1 MNLIFYICFLIY
13 TFIKNSICTDINIWK
28 YTKDAL
34 FSQEGTK
41 YTGAVY
47 IKETNN
53 FFVSYIDSKVS
64 CIKNIETREILPI
77 NDKVCPTSLNK
88 KFNKH
93 YILFTGYNLIYSN
106 INAKFTQL
114 NKTVPR
120 TSSLYGNIID
130 GLNLLLISFIN
141 TDTMILYENK
151 NNILEQKAIL
161 NIKGSVIMS
170 TFYRSFLGI
179 DYVFILEKNTTNYW
193 QSFYFLSSHN
203 YNYLASTS
211 KFILD
216 VKFNKITEMNHFI
229 INNEKFYFLYFS
241 YDKNENNFN
250 FYLYESIGTDKF
262 ILKSSGN
269 KYNFL
274 PFRNAKII
282 QVFFLPETEYLFY
295 LIQIGQKKY
304 AGVLDIMN
312 KIIIFNFET
321 TTEFI
326 SYQLNYLLYSENNSL
341 LRVCPFNTN
350 LVHNCIMYS
359 EKVGTL
365 IKIDLSTNVNTV
377 IYNKCYIVSA
387 YMLDKKYCYNK
398 CPLGYYRSSFNCLK
412 CNIFDIDSQECEDE
426 CNEDDQ
432 IYDELNGVCYSCKP
446 FNQFKNSEL
455 NECVDDCSAYGL
467 YNDEN
472 NYICKSCK
480 EVGKYLQD
488 NKCVDD
494 CGPLHIKDEENK
506 LCIRCEK
513 ETPYYQDNKCVKEC
527 STNYILNK
535 NTKKCI
541 FCKYYLQNGECVEKC
556 NKYYKIDSINKIC
569 INCQK
574 DLPETPFYQNNEC
587 VSKCDINYKIDE
599 DEKICIN
606 CEKDQIGTPYL
617 QNNECVSKC
626 GEYYKVDEIKKMCIN
641 CQKDSPKTPYLQN
654 NECVDKCDS
663 NYKSDDIKKICI
675 NCQIT
680 FPKTPYLQ
688 DNQCV
693 SKCSDYY
700 VKNETSLR
708 CFNCSKEFGIEY
720 YFFHGTC
727 IKGCPNYYFKDEINK
742 RCYACKDISITH
754 IYYEDGKCVANCS
767 KYLVVD
773 EKYSICLN
781 CSKTNNE
788 FYQDDKCVKECS
800 PGYSSIPGIKACY
813 KCKDYGKYEYKGD
826 CLTKCPEYTTNNPET
841 NQCQLCKQINISTP
855 FFDTT
860 DEKCVKDCKIGF
872 EKDTIKYICQKCLKF
887 YNSATNKCVDKC
899 PKNTGISGN
908 ICQKCNIYDKSKN
921 ICVSEC
927 SMGKYP
933 FNIKEEDYTVC
944 YEGFCGHGVC
954 SPKGNINKTTTN
966 LISITNL
973 YDCTYQNND
982 NNYIVFGKYL
992 QYKYQRK
999 SNEIIKIKPL
1009 QNIIYINK
1017 KNIFTFELIENK
1029 ANNSLRNLLSS
1040 HELNKNR
1047 RMKYLIQWNL
1057 LQSNKTLIKNTK
1069 IKSNE
1074 LFFVIEPNTFV
1085 NDFDNIIKLKIS
1097 DKNGNVLHNAELYI
1111 KAKLMKNDNFDIILS
1126 SLNENENL
1134 FSVKLSE
1141 KNVILENYLFK
1152 YIYITDDGEEFS
1164 LTNYM
1169 RNNEETRT
1177 IYIPFCKSIKSR
1189 IKNDY
1194 GDFMEISSASN
1205 LNFISNDNK
1214 NLTII
1219 FKEGI
1224 YDSVWT
1230 MLTELKSFLAQNQ
1243 NYNISKEKESLNKII
1258 SVIKTY
1264 LVSTILYENN
1274 LNNNSYII
1282 DETDE
1287 LMESNVL
1294 ISLINQLA
1302 LNIFINNPNNICD
1315 LYLTFIDII
1324 NLSLK
1329 NNDSKIEF
1337 LFEKTI
1343 LSFLRTIDNLLSL
1356 IFLCNCTKSD
1366 YSSLYDNI
1374 NLIKNII
1381 SSNAIS
1387 GTKVEIDGKNFDIFL
1402 IKPGYNT
1409 DNFRISSN
1417 KKRVE
1422 NYMSY
1427 FMEYKNYKLDFEKIN
1442 SAKLDDDLI
1451 FSFSRTNYDYF
1462 YDEITY
1468 LKNEEITNLIISI
1481 TRFNN
1486 PNNFISKWN
1495 KIVNNVRLNDGNN
1508 YSIPKQIS
1516 DYSFLIEIADP
1527 LNKQVF
1533 KNIKQFRYHL
1543 SFDLKKTYEKN
1554 KSDIICVASNS
1565 IKIRNNDIKISKKE
1579 ACITSF
1585 DPDKPKIICE
1595 CNTDGEIFL
1604 LLDNK
1609 FSSLIKNSQSQKHEH
1624 KILNSLSGSIILSS
1638 LALISFLSILFII
1651 FEFYEDENNNY
1662 IQLMNV
1668 NIRAQYEYENFK
1680 NLKNSNIYKFA
1691 LYLIYYK
1698 YSFFNIM
1705 SIYKYNHPRYIRLI
1719 IEIIKI
1725 LLNLLISIF
1734 PFYYSPF
1741 HKKEDQI
1748 IYEYKEQEGKIN
1760 YLYSPN
1766 NDFNFIDTSFSFL
1779 YSLMASIII
1788 FFIALIVY
1796 KLFEYKK
1803 IRKIIWKVKKNVLKE
1818 CVHII
1823 FKKDFVF
1830 NKKMKLIQ
1838 KRILAYTKL
1847 CGKYILENK
1856 KKDKLSNYL
1865 EYKKFQQIP
1874 NKNKFIN
1881 IKFILLKNKTINT
1894 ENKIDLLKEKLLDS
1908 NNNEINTSSKRKY
1921 SIDTKSKQIKNKGL
1935 TICKAIQPFT
1945 LTKKSSNISISMTN
1959 VYKYEYIRN
1968 KYIFN
1973 NNQNRG
1979 YNKEYNPKTIKYINL
1994 YMEAQKNYSYIFSN
2008 DISIN
2013 QLITSYN
2020 RSKLMVIKLINI
2032 SLFLTLLIIDIG
2044 IAIVLNKMYEEYD
2057 NYIIIN
2063 WLIPTIFQI
2072 LIINFIINYIF
2083 ALFSSF
2089 LLFSYYEKRNNN
2101 CLCKVIFNIFVEKY
2115 MRYLY
2120 KIRMLINKYYREF
2133 ENLK

>member
-28 YTKDAL
+28 YSKDTL
-34 FSQEGTK
+34 FSQKDTK

-53 FFVSYIDSKVS
+53 FFVSYIDSSVS
-64 CIKNIETREILPI
+64 CIKNIETRETLTI
-77 NDKVCPTSLNK
+77 NDKVCPKSLNK
-88 KFNKH
+88 KFNKF
-93 YILFTGYNLIYSN
+93 YILFTGNNLIISN
-106 INAKFTQL
+106 INAKFTKL
-114 NKTVPR
+114 NINVPR
-120 TSSLYGNIID
+120 TSSLYGNIIN
-130 GLNLLLISFIN
+130 GLNLLFISFIG
-141 TDTMILYENK
+141 TDKIILYENK
-151 NNILEQKAIL
+151 NNILEQKSIL
-161 NIKGSVIMS
+161 NIKGNVIMS
-170 TFYRSFLGI
+170 AFYRNYLGK
-179 DYVFILEKNTTNYW
+179 DYVFILEKNSTHYW
-193 QSFYFLSSHN
+193 QSFYFLSS
-203 YNYLASTS
+203 YYYLTS
-211 KFILD
+211 NKKFIID
-216 VKFNKITEMNHFI
+216 VKFNEITEMNHFI
-229 INNEKFYFLYFS
+229 ISNDQFYFLYFS
-241 YDKNENNFN
+241 YDKNGNNFN
-250 FYLYESIGTDKF
+250 FYLYENIGTDKF

-295 LIQIGQKKY
+295 LIQIGPKKY
-304 AGVLDIMN
+304 AGVLDIIN
-312 KIIIFNFET
+312 RIIIFNFET

-326 SYQLNYLLYSENNSL
+326 SYQQYYLLYSENNSL

-350 LVHNCIMYS
+350 LVHNCIIYS
-359 EKVGTL
+359 EQIGTL

-377 IYNKCYIVSA
+377 IYNKCNIVSA

-398 CPLGYYRSSFNCLK
+398 CPLGYYISTLSCVK
-412 CNIFDIDSQECEDE
+412 CDIFDIDAQECEDE
-426 CNEDDQ
+426 CNDEDQ

-446 FNQFKNSEL
+446 FKQFKNSEL

-467 YNDEN
+467 YNDEK
-472 NYICKSCK
+472 NYICKTCK

-506 LCIRCEK
+506 ICIRCEN

-527 STNYILNK
+527 STNYILDK

-541 FCKYYLQNGECVEKC
+541 FCKYYIQNGECIEKC

-569 INCQK
+569 INCKK

-587 VSKCDINYKIDE
+587 VSKCDNNYKIDE
-599 DEKICIN
+599 DYKICIN

-626 GEYYKVDEIKKMCIN
+626 NEDYKVDEAKKICIN

-654 NECVDKCDS
+654 NECVDKCDN
-663 NYKSDDIKKICI
+663 NYRSDDIKKICI
-675 NCQIT
+675 NCQINS
-680 FPKTPYLQ
+680 PKTPYLQ

-693 SKCSDYY
+693 SKCRDYY
-700 VKNETSLR
+700 VQNETSLR
-708 CFNCSKEFGIEY
+708 CFNCSKEFGLEY
-720 YFFHGTC
+720 YFFNGTC
-727 IKGCPNYYFKDEINK
+727 VKECPYYYFKDEINK
-742 RCYACKDISITH
+742 RCYKCKDINIKQS
-754 IYYEDGKCVANCS
+754 YYEEGKCVANCT
-767 KYLVVD
+767 KYLVID
-773 EKYSICLN
+773 EENSICLN

-788 FYQDDKCVKECS
+788 FYQDNKCVKECS
-800 PGYSSIPGIKACY
+800 PGYSSFSWIKACY

-826 CLTKCPEYTTNNPET
+826 CLAKCPEYTINNPQI
-841 NQCQLCKQINISTP
+841 NQCQLCKQINSLTP
-855 FFDTT
+855 FLDTI
-860 DEKCVKDCKIGF
+860 DEKCVSDCKIGF

-887 YNSATNKCVDKC
+887 YNNATKKCVDKC

-908 ICQKCNIYDKSKN
+908 ICQKCNIYDKSEN

-927 SMGKYP
+927 SKGKYP
-933 FNIKEEDYTVC
+933 FNINEEDYKIC
-944 YEGFCGHGVC
+944 YEGFCGYGIC
-954 SPKGNINKTTTN
+954 LPNSNNNKTTTN
-966 LISITNL
+966 LKNITNL

-999 SNEIIKIKPL
+999 LNEIIKIKPL
-1009 QNIIYINK
+1009 QDIIYINK
-1017 KNIFTFELIENK
+1017 INIFTFDLIENI
-1029 ANNSLRNLLSS
+1029 ANNSLRHLLSS

-1047 RMKYLIQWNL
+1047 RNKYLIQWNL
-1057 LQSNKTLIKNTK
+1057 LQKNNQQNINNE

-1085 NDFDNIIKLKIS
+1085 NDSDNIIKLKIS

-1111 KAKLMKNDNFDIILS
+1111 KAKLMKNDNFDIMLS
-1126 SLNENENL
+1126 SLNGNENL
-1134 FSVKLSE
+1134 FSIKLNE
-1141 KNVILENYLFK
+1141 KNVILENYFFK
-1152 YIYITDDGEEFS
+1152 YIYISDDGEEFS

-1177 IYIPFCKSIKSR
+1177 IFIPFCKSIKSR

-1194 GDFMEISSASN
+1194 GDIMDILSTSN
-1205 LNFISNDNK
+1205 LNFISNNNK

-1219 FKEGI
+1219 LKN
-1224 YDSVWT
+1224 DKNVSVWT

-1243 NYNISKEKESLNKII
+1243 NYNISKEKENLNKII
-1258 SVIKTY
+1258 SVIEANLIPK
-1264 LVSTILYENN
+1264 ILYENKM
-1274 LNNNSYII
+1274 LNNTYGI
-1282 DETDE
+1282 DESDDI
-1287 LMESNVL
+1287 MESNVL
-1294 ISLINQLA
+1294 ISLINQLT
-1302 LNIFINNPNNICD
+1302 LIIFKNSPNNICD
-1315 LYLTFIDII
+1315 LYLKFIDII
-1324 NLSLK
+1324 NSSLK
-1329 NNDSKIEF
+1329 NNDSNIKF
-1337 LFEKTI
+1337 LSEKTI
-1343 LSFLRTIDNLLSL
+1343 LSFLRTIDNLLSV

-1374 NLIKNII
+1374 NLLKNII
-1381 SSNAIS
+1381 SNNAIS
-1387 GTKVEIDGKNFDIFL
+1387 GTRIKINGKNFDIFL

-1417 KKRVE
+1417 KKRGE
-1422 NYMSY
+1422 NTRSN

-1442 SAKLDDDLI
+1442 SAKLEDDLI

-1468 LKNEEITNLIISI
+1468 LKNEEITNLVISI
-1481 TRFNN
+1481 TRLNN

-1495 KIVNNVRLNDGNN
+1495 KLVNNLYLNHENN
-1508 YSIPKQIS
+1508 YSMPKQIS
-1516 DYSFLIEIADP
+1516 DYSFLIEISGSS
-1527 LNKQVF
+1527 NKQAL
-1533 KNIKQFRYHL
+1533 KNLKQFRYYL
-1543 SFDLKKTYEKN
+1543 SFDLKNTYEKN
-1554 KSDIICVASNS
+1554 KSDIICMALNS
-1565 IKIRNNDIKISKKE
+1565 IKIKNNDIEVSKEE

-1585 DPDKPKIICE
+1585 DSKKPKIICE
-1595 CNTDGEIFL
+1595 CNTDGEILL
-1604 LLDNK
+1604 LLDK
-1609 FSSLIKNSQSQKHEH
+1609 KLSSLIKNSQSKKHEY
-1624 KILNSLSGSIILSS
+1624 KILNSLSGSLILSS

-1651 FEFYEDENNNY
+1651 FDFYEDEDNNY
-1662 IQLMNV
+1662 IQLMNA
-1668 NIRAQYEYENFK
+1668 NIRTQYEYENFK
-1680 NLKNSNIYKFA
+1680 NLRNSNIYKFA

-1705 SIYKYNHPRYIRLI
+1705 SIYKYNHPRYIRFI

-1725 LLNLLISIF
+1725 LLNLLVSIF
-1734 PFYYSPF
+1734 PFYYLPF

-1748 IYEYKEQEGKIN
+1748 IYEYKEQEGKVN
-1760 YLYSPN
+1760 YLYSSN
-1766 NDFNFIDTSFSFL
+1766 NDFNFFDTSLSFL

-1803 IRKIIWKVKKNVLKE
+1803 IRKIIWKVKKNILKE
-1818 CVHII
+1818 YVHII

-1830 NKKMKLIQ
+1830 NKKLKLIQ
-1838 KRILAYTKL
+1838 KRIFAYTKF
-1847 CGKYILENK
+1847 CSKYILENK

-1865 EYKKFQQIP
+1865 EYKKYQQIP
-1874 NKNKFIN
+1874 NKNKFTN
-1881 IKFILLKNKTINT
+1881 IKFLLFKNKTINT
-1894 ENKIDLLKEKLLDS
+1894 ENKTDFLKEKLLDS
-1908 NNNEINTSSKRKY
+1908 NNNEINTSSIRKY
-1921 SIDTKSKQIKNKGL
+1921 SIDSTSKKIKNENL
-1935 TICKAIQPFT
+1935 TICKAVKPFT
-1945 LTKKSSNISISMTN
+1945 LIKKTINFSNSMTN

-1973 NNQNRG
+1973 NYQNRG

-1994 YMEAQKNYSYIFSN
+1994 YIETQKNYSYIFSN
-2008 DISIN
+2008 DISNN
-2013 QLITSYN
+2013 QLITTYN
-2020 RSKLMVIKLINI
+2020 KSKLMAIKLINI
-2032 SLFLTLLIIDIG
+2032 SLLLTLLIIDIG
-2044 IAIVLNKMYEEYD
+2044 IAIVLNRMYEEYD

-2063 WLIPTIFQI
+2063 WLIPTLFQI
-2072 LIINFIINYIF
+2072 LIINFIINYLF

-2089 LLFSYYEKRNNN
+2089 LLFSYYDKKNNN
-2101 CLCKVIFNIFVEKY
+2101 CFYKIIFNIFVEKY
-2115 MRYLY
+2115 MRYLF